1 MLFIAHLEGVDNS
14 WLTSLTWK
22 DFANDATKAQQWYCG
37 IYWVITTVGAGQ
49 RDAAKDF
56 GWARDGEMG
65 PQGRIL
71 PRESGGRR
79 IERQG

>member
-37 IYWVITTVGAGQ
+37 IYWVITTVGASRGMLL
-49 RDAAKDF
+49 RESGGDKTERR
-56 GWARDGEMG
+56 GHG
-65 PQGRIL
+65 GRLL
-71 PRESGGRR
+71 PRESGGCRFERR
-79 IERQG
+79 G